1 MSSNIFY
8 QYFDN
13 FLNSHIFLREKKH
26 IFSYQFGTVF
36 FKLAGPKECFCTSNK
51 NIILSIYEQYIY
63 DCINMNKSRL
73 IVTLLL

>member
-26 IFSYQFGTVF
+26 IFLYQFGTVF
-36 FKLAGPKECFCTSNK
+36 FKLAGPKECFCTRYK